1 MQILVY
7 VVQETLIKVSGHFVW
22 ATRRNESGNWGSREK
37 DKEIF
42 CKSGKLSGVVRIYE
56 MQTLQSVQFSTVSL
70 ANGEGLME
78 YKTPKFGF

>member
-1 MQILVY
+1 MFELPEEMN
-7 VVQETLIKVSGHFVW
+7 QEIEDQERRIRKYFAKVSR
-22 ATRRNESGNWGSREK
+22 AEQ
-37 DKEIF
+37 
-42 CKSGKLSGVVRIYE
+42 SGKLSGVVRIYE